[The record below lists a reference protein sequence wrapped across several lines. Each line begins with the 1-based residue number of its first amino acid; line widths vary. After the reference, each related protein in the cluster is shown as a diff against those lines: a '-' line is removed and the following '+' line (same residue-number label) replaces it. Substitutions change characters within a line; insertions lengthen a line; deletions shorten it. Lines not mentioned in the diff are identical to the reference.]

1 MRLILC
7 CCFITLKRGIRAVIC
22 AAACLFAVAAVL
34 SAMFASR
41 DFAPARLAVICH
53 DDSGYIEPIV
63 HSVIDS
69 GFKGL
74 LSVDFFDSADD
85 TQNHTAVLTLPE
97 NFFESVMS
105 GENVEPQLSVNVSSP
120 IEGAWISALAK
131 NAARLLSSAQH
142 VISAVNQ
149 AMIADQIPF
158 EQRQKL
164 IFYTDI
170 ELLDNYLTRK
180 GRFESIPLSAT
191 GSLSIAEYYA
201 ASAVSFVLFTL
212 VFLLFSPIKELFGF
226 AAFSKRRKR
235 CFAAAFLSC
244 FILSLLLTAVG
255 VAVIGGRISAV
266 ISLEFFAA
274 ALLLCAM
281 MLLFPAISG
290 DSAGCAALSFG
301 FCLIQAIFGGGILP
315 QALLPAPLA
324 KASEF
329 MPLTLMRNLI
339 ADSAFGCGFDGALI
353 AALWCVLPLLLC
365 FAFWT
370 RKGDNA

>member
-1 MRLILC
+1 LRLIFC
-7 CCFITLKRGIRAVIC
+7 CCFMTLKRGSRAVIC
-22 AAACLFAVAAVL
+22 AAACLFAAAAVL
-34 SAMFASR
+34 SAMFVSR
-41 DFAPARLAVICH
+41 DFTPARLAVISR

-63 HSVIDS
+63 RSVIDS

-74 LSVDFFDSADD
+74 LSVEFLDSADD
-85 TQNHTAVLTLPE
+85 TKNHTAVLTLPE

-105 GENVEPQLSVNVSSP
+105 GENAEPQLSVNVSSP

-142 VISAVNQ
+142 VIRAVNQ
-149 AMIADQIPF
+149 AMITDQIPF

-191 GSLSIAEYYA
+191 GSLSIAEYYS

-212 VFLLFSPIKELFGF
+212 VFLLFAPIKELFGF
-226 AAFSKRRKR
+226 AAFSKRRKN

-244 FILSLLLTAVG
+244 FILSLLLTSAG
-255 VAVIGGRISAV
+255 VIAIGGRISAV

-274 ALLLCAM
+274 SLLLCAM
-281 MLLFPAISG
+281 MLLFPTVTG

-301 FCLIQAIFGGGILP
+301 FCLIQAVFGGGILP

-324 KASEF
+324 KVSGF
-329 MPLTLMRNLI
+329 MPLTLMRCLI
-339 ADSAFGCGFDGALI
+339 ADSAFGCGFEGTLL
-353 AALWCVLPLLLC
+353 AALWCVLPLILC
-365 FAFWT
+365 FVIWT